1 MCYTPY
7 TQAGKPG
14 ITGDQ
19 LCRAYRAL
27 ADACRAYPALTGAC
41 RAYPALARAYRI
53 YPAMARAYRAYPAL
67 TGVTIPALT
76 CFARAR
82 RQARAQ

>member
-1 MCYTPY
+1 MNVLHPY

-19 LCRAYRAL
+19 LCRAHRAL
-27 ADACRAYPALTGAC
+27 AGACRAYPAMAGACRIYPAMARAYPALTGAC
-41 RAYPALARAYRI
+41 
-53 YPAMARAYRAYPAL
+53 RAYPAL

>member
-1 MCYTPY
+1 MNVLHPY

-19 LCRAYRAL
+19 LCRAHRAL
-27 ADACRAYPALTGAC
+27 AGAC
-41 RAYPALARAYRI
+41 RAYPAMAGACRI
-53 YPAMARAYRAYPAL
+53 YPAMARAYPAL